1 MYFSTQ
7 FKDNFLGHEVEDE
20 RKVRGRG
27 WEEGRKRG
35 SENRKEGYAMNGKR
49 GRGMEGGDVMNG
61 KGGREEEKVR
71 KGIRGREEEGRQ
83 GKGGR

>member
-27 WEEGRKRG
+27 SEEGRKRG
-35 SENRKEGYAMNGKR
+35 SENRKEGYA
-49 GRGMEGGDVMNG
+49 MNG

-71 KGIRGREEEGRQ
+71 KGIRGREEGRQ